1 MANARLGAALRSLR
15 EKKRMSLRALEK
27 PVGLSFTTIG
37 DRERGLGR
45 DLDDEELDAYLKAV
59 GATRKDLEREMGQVV
74 VPTRITDTI
83 PLLPTIAS
91 AGRAWLDRGDAQDFP
106 DGTKQVPRGRR
117 ATHPAAFAVTVEGTS
132 MQPLFQPGD
141 IIVCEPI
148 EDEEDADRLQDG
160 RVVVAW
166 THPAVGQSQGKAI
179 KPPDGLQLIPPA
191 GFVGRWEWRADRS
204 AVIRKDNGHHQAV
217 WIPAVHDG
225 RVFLAV
231 VAEFTRAV

>member
-1 MANARLGAALRSLR
+1 MDHARIGIALRRMRTERNLSLR
-15 EKKRMSLRALEK
+15 DLEK
-27 PVGLSFTTIG
+27 SIGQTNVTIG
-37 DRERGLGR
+37 SRERGRLR
-45 DLDDEELDAYLKAV
+45 WDDDDIDAYLKAI
-59 GATRKDLEREMGQVV
+59 GATRRDLERAIADVV
-74 VPTRITDTI
+74 VPTKATDTI

-148 EDEEDADRLQDG
+148 EDEEDVDRLQDG
-160 RVVVAW
+160 RVVVCW
-166 THPAVGQSQGKAI
+166 THPAVQQSQGKTI
-179 KPPDGLQLIPPA
+179 KTPDGLQLIPPA

-204 AVIRKDNGHHQAV
+204 AVIRKDNGHHHAV
-217 WIPAVHDG
+217 WIPAAHDG

-231 VAEFTRAV
+231 VVEFTRAV

>member
-1 MANARLGAALRSLR
+1 MANPKLGLALRELR
-15 EKKRMSLRALEK
+15 KAKKLGIREVAQRTG
-27 PVGLSFTTIG
+27 VHFTTVSA
-37 DRERGLGR
+37 RERGELG
-45 DLDDEELDAYLKAV
+45 LEDDDIDAYLKAI
-59 GATRKDLEREMGQVV
+59 GATRRDLERAIADVV
-74 VPTRITDTI
+74 VPTKATDTI

-148 EDEEDADRLQDG
+148 EDEEDVDRLQDG
-160 RVVVAW
+160 RLVVCW
-166 THPAVGQSQGKAI
+166 THPAVQQSQGKVI

-191 GFVGRWEWRADRS
+191 GFVGRWEWRPDRS

-217 WIPAVHDG
+217 WIPAAHDG

-231 VAEFTRAV
+231 VVEFTRAV

>member
-1 MANARLGAALRSLR
+1 MALRRMREARSLSLR
-15 EKKRMSLRALEK
+15 DLEDAMG
-27 PVGLSFTTIG
+27 VSFTTIG
-37 DRERGLGR
+37 ARERGKLG
-45 DLDDEELDAYLKAV
+45 LDDDDVDAYLKAIKADRRELEKTL
-59 GATRKDLEREMGQVV
+59 ATIVV
-74 VPTRITDTI
+74 QPKATDTI

-148 EDEEDADRLQDG
+148 EDEEDVDRLQDG

-166 THPAVGQSQGKAI
+166 THPAVQQSQGKAI
-179 KPPDGLQLIPPA
+179 KTPDGLQLIPPA

-217 WIPAVHDG
+217 WIPAAHDG

-231 VAEFTRAV
+231 VVEFTRAV